1 MHRLVII
8 STMLFVLLFNNA
20 YAQVYITHDVLRSAE
35 GTVKVRVLEEKSA
48 SPIPFAS
55 VYLTAK
61 NDTLI
66 TNFTLTDTTGWAT
79 LSKVARG
86 TYTLTVEMLGYKSY
100 RQEHYFSKEVDN
112 LGESCW
118 MPHV

>member
-20 YAQVYITHDVLRSAE
+20 YAQVYITHEVLSSAE
-35 GTVKVRVLEEKSA
+35 GTVKVCVLEEKSA

-66 TNFTLTDTTGWAT
+66 TNFTLTDY
-79 LSKVARG
+79 R
-86 TYTLTVEMLGYKSY
+86 LGNTFKGRSWYLHPY
-100 RQEHYFSKEVDN
+100 RRN
-112 LGESCW
+112 AWL
-118 MPHV
+118 